1 MAKKIKL
8 EEYTPYKIQFN
19 KAVTVNAYVKD
30 DPCDVVDV
38 LKYRKGQKIE
48 VQFCEV
54 DEEEVQFLF
63 GADTVD
69 ELDLIS
75 GWVDIDA
82 FEVVAVKEWK
92 EL

>member
-1 MAKKIKL
+1 MDL
-8 EEYTPYKIQFN
+8 QEYTPYKIQFN
-19 KAVTVNAYVKD
+19 KAVTVNAYVK
-30 DPCDVVDV
+30 
-38 LKYRKGQKIE
+38 QKLE
-48 VQFCEV
+48 VEFAEV